1 MNPITIASIIVY
13 CLCFFA
19 FPWLTITDRE
29 VYLYMVMSDRINL
42 DFLCI
47 PLLIGA
53 AVMGSSSSTKV
64 ISIILG
70 VIGLG
75 IAGNRFYKTI
85 STDLQGA
92 LEVLEPSV
100 ELGMY
105 LVIGFAIIN
114 IIVTAQND

>member
-1 MNPITIASIIVY
+1 
-13 CLCFFA
+13 
-19 FPWLTITDRE
+19 
-29 VYLYMVMSDRINL
+29 MSNGVNL

-75 IAGNRFYKTI
+75 MAGNRFIAITSSGLGGI
-85 STDLQGA
+85 FT
-92 LEVLEPSV
+92 PSIG
-100 ELGMY
+100 LGMY

-114 IIVTAQND
+114 IVVAAQND

>member
-1 MNPITIASIIVY
+1 MKPLTIASVIVY

-19 FPWLTITDRE
+19 FPWFTIGRAE
-29 VYLYMVMSDRINL
+29 SYLYILMSNGVNL

-75 IAGNRFYKTI
+75 MAGNRFIAIT
-85 STDLQGA
+85 SSDLGGIFA
-92 LEVLEPSV
+92 PSIG
-100 ELGMY
+100 LGMY

-114 IIVTAQND
+114 IVVAAKND

>member
-1 MNPITIASIIVY
+1 
-13 CLCFFA
+13 
-19 FPWLTITDRE
+19 
-29 VYLYMVMSDRINL
+29 MSNGVNL

-75 IAGNRFYKTI
+75 MAGNRFIAITSSDLGGI
-85 STDLQGA
+85 FSTKRWTRHVFSNWFCYNKYSCSCPERL
-92 LEVLEPSV
+92 
-100 ELGMY
+100 
-105 LVIGFAIIN
+105 I
-114 IIVTAQND
+114 

>member
-1 MNPITIASIIVY
+1 MKPLAIVSIIIY
-13 CLCFFA
+13 CLCLFA
-19 FPWLTITDRE
+19 FPWFTIGRAE
-29 VYLYMVMSDRINL
+29 SYLYILMSNGVNL

-75 IAGNRFYKTI
+75 MAGNRFIAIT
-85 STDLQGA
+85 SSDLGGIFA
-92 LEVLEPSV
+92 PSV
-100 ELGMY
+100 GLGMY

-114 IIVTAQND
+114 IVVAAQND

>member
-1 MNPITIASIIVY
+1 MKPLTIISIIVY

-19 FPWLTITDRE
+19 FPWFKIGALE
-29 VYLYMVMSDRINL
+29 SHLNVLMSNGVNL
-42 DFLCI
+42 DFLSI

-53 AVMGSSSSTKV
+53 SVMGLNSSTKV

-75 IAGNRFYKTI
+75 VAGNRFIAIT
-85 STDLQGA
+85 SSELGGFLA
-92 LEVLEPSV
+92 PSV
-100 ELGMY
+100 GLGLY

-114 IIVTAQND
+114 IIAAALND